1 MRDAAT
7 IAGPAA
13 AARPDR
19 PGREDARLLTDA
31 VQRCVLVSQ
40 NTRVRAMLVHAL
52 HDRASQF
59 YEHYGYV
66 ASPVHP
72 MTLMLRLSQSPN

>member
-1 MRDAAT
+1 M
-7 IAGPAA
+7 
-13 AARPDR
+13 
-19 PGREDARLLTDA
+19 DA

-40 NTRVRAMLVHAL
+40 QPRVRTMLVHAL

-72 MTLMLRLSQSPN
+72 MTLTLRLSQSPN